1 MSDGSAIAVS
11 NDSSAA
17 HQDELI
23 RQQQEAI
30 AKDIADNIPLVGD
43 RLDIGQLSL
52 DFQTDP
58 VYKAKVAKLSE
69 IYSHFRRTR
78 PDGNC
83 FFRAVAFRQFELML
97 SDEKELDKFVEA
109 VKGSKDEMVALGMPE
124 FTVEDFY
131 DNFMDTLSRLKGA
144 DRMSEADLSSS
155 YNDEGVSNYLV
166 VFLRL
171 LASKQLQVE
180 GEFYQ
185 NFMEGGRTV
194 AEFCSTDVEP
204 MYHES
209 DHIHIIALCSASK
222 LKVRVVYLDRGVGPD
237 PAVHDTPDDDSG
249 PPTVHLLYRP
259 GHYDIL
265 YTK

>member
-1 MSDGSAIAVS
+1 MSETSEV
-11 NDSSAA
+11 N
-17 HQDELI
+17 QDELI

-30 AKDIADNIPLVGD
+30 AKDIADAIPLVGD
-43 RLDIGQLSL
+43 RHEIGRLSL
-52 DFQTDP
+52 DFASDP
-58 VYKAKVAKLSE
+58 VYKSKVDKLGAR
-69 IYSHFRRTR
+69 YSHFRRTR

-83 FFRAVAFRQFELML
+83 FFRAVAFRQFELMINN
-97 SDEKELDKFVEA
+97 EKELDKFVEA

-131 DNFMDTLSRLKGA
+131 DNFMDTLGRLKG
-144 DRMSEADLSSS
+144 DDKMTEDDLLSS
-155 YNDEGVSNYLV
+155 YTDEGVSNYLV

-171 LASKQLQVE
+171 LASKQLQKD

-185 NFMEGGRTV
+185 NFMEGGRSV

-209 DHIHIIALCSASK
+209 DHIHIIALCSATG
-222 LKVRVVYLDRGVGPD
+222 LKVRVVYLDRGVGAD
-237 PAVHDTPDDDSG
+237 AAVHDTPDDDSG
-249 PPTVHLLYRP
+249 PASVHLLYRP

-265 YTK
+265 YPASAQ